1 MMKRNLTCFLFSF
14 LSSSIY
20 AQSQSYLS
28 LIVQHLQALNANY
41 WKIEIAA
48 IEIDIIVYFLSS
60 GIFIA

>member
-20 AQSQSYLS
+20 VQSQSYLS
-28 LIVQHLQALNANY
+28 SIVQHLQALNANY

-48 IEIDIIVYFLSS
+48 IEIDIIVYFLSL